1 MIGNHVTVGHN
12 AVVHGCTIGDNS
24 LIGMNAVIMNNAV
37 IGKNCI
43 VGACALVTQNAVIPD
58 GSLVM
63 GCPAAVTRML
73 TPEEIASNTDNA
85 RHYVQEAAA
94 YGREKTESIRKNRSK
109 SNRITNN
116 AVRFS
121 VADDF
126 SQQPRCRIN
135 THENPRNLKFY
146 RYFRFRDFLKSSF
159 KYYLAVQPKKM
170 PLDRFV
176 LFFRHRYFH

>member
-1 MIGNHVTVGHN
+1 
-12 AVVHGCTIGDNS
+12 
-24 LIGMNAVIMNNAV
+24 
-37 IGKNCI
+37 
-43 VGACALVTQNAVIPD
+43 
-58 GSLVM
+58 M

-73 TPEEIASNTDNA
+73 TPEEIASIQIMRVIMYRKR
-85 RHYVQEAAA
+85 RHTA
-94 YGREKTESIRKNRSK
+94 EKTESIRKNRSK

-146 RYFRFRDFLKSSF
+146 RYFRFRGVPKSSF
-159 KYYLAVQPKKM
+159 KYYLAVQPKKCRWIASYSSSATDIFIDLKWAGDFETAG
-170 PLDRFV
+170 PPDS
-176 LFFRHRYFH
+176 FRAVCLL